1 MLHTKSII
9 TIGAL
14 AVSSLGGYY
23 WFEQKSTEELRISE
37 CYEQQRMASADL
49 NKIDNELMSLDQFFQ
64 NFDLQSKNHQDKI
77 DQYKQQINH
86 QESQISLLASQIQ
99 SAEYARDQAAKVYC
113 WNDVLGCETKRTNAI
128 NKFNQAIQNYNMTI
142 AQYNESISNITD
154 VNIPEEESKIS
165 SLNKEKEEK
174 SKKQIELKNQKISL
188 DQILSTKCVPQE
200 A

>member
-1 MLHTKSII
+1 MLQTKSII

-14 AVSSLGGYY
+14 AISSLGGYY
-23 WFEQKSTEELRISE
+23 WFEQKSSEELRISE

-64 NFDLQSKNHQDKI
+64 NFDLQSK
-77 DQYKQQINH
+77 NH

-128 NKFNQAIQNYNMTI
+128 NKFNQAIQNYNLTI
-142 AQYNESISNITD
+142 AHYNESISNIND
-154 VNIPEEESKIS
+154 IHIPDEESKIS
-165 SLNKEKEEK
+165 TLNKEKEEK
-174 SKKQIELKNQKISL
+174 AKKRKDLKNQKESL
-188 DQILSTKCVPQE
+188 DQILSTKCVQKE
-200 A
+200 V